1 MFLKNDNCAR
11 KDSLLSVKIDLRL
24 IKVFL
29 QIYFYVVFRERGLR
43 KRVMYNQLHT
53 YMYLR
58 LPGFGQTDHKKYC
71 ICTPL

>member
-1 MFLKNDNCAR
+1 MVFKNDNCAR

-29 QIYFYVVFRERGLR
+29 QIYFYVVFRERRLR
-43 KRVMYNQLHT
+43 KRGMYNQLHT
-53 YMYLR
+53 YLR